1 MSRFIVSIFVVAAL
15 SCASIPPKPSKT
27 QLQCAAACAGID
39 ALECW
44 DTPDLATAVSAAS
57 QFITCTSACD
67 SNPAFSLELDPK
79 CFVDRPGTCE
89 ELAECLELSAG
100 K

>member
-1 MSRFIVSIFVVAAL
+1 MSRFITSIFVVAVAL
-15 SCASIPPKPSKT
+15 SCASVPKPTKT

-44 DTPDLATAVSAAS
+44 DSPDLATAVSVAS
-57 QFITCTSACD
+57 QFVTCTSACNAD
-67 SNPAFSLELDPK
+67 PEFSLELDPK

-89 ELAECLELSAG
+89 ELADCLELSVG